1 MLSENTQQTV
11 IAAKVSAELHH
22 VQEITR
28 SLSISSKNLRVL
40 AKRIGQNAAGLAVLA
55 TFYDECSRE
64 TISIADYV
72 TKMTVNTASQAVKEW
87 RISLYEQKLEDAIK
101 NIKPEQIPEIV
112 KHHIADKPKR
122 EQENMEHIN
131 RFNRELHD
139 LLIEMQKNIRS
150 IAVIAVNSKIEAPR
164 TGEHSPILLDMA
176 ESVEV
181 MIRKILKHIDTSL
194 KYITSTNS
202 KAYR

>member
-72 TKMTVNTASQAVKEW
+72 TKMTVNTASQAVNEW
-87 RISLYEQKLEDAIK
+87 RISLYEQKLEEACK
-101 NIKPEQIPEIV
+101 NISPEQVPNTV
-112 KHHIADKPKR
+112 KRHLEEKPRR
-122 EQENMEHIN
+122 EQENKDLIN
-131 RFNRELHD
+131 RFNRDLHD
-139 LLIEMQKNIRS
+139 LLIDMQKNIRS

-176 ESVEV
+176 ESVEI
-181 MIRKILKHIDTSL
+181 MIRKILNHIDTSL
-194 KYITSTNS
+194 KYISDTNT
-202 KAYR
+202 KAFR